1 MPIPSPLL
9 PASQQAQGIYDLFE
23 FVLVITSAILL
34 IVAGLVFYCV
44 IRFRRRPGD
53 GWPKQDF
60 GNQRL
65 EIFWTVIPLLIVT
78 AMFFLT
84 VQTMNRVHP
93 QPLGQKPEL
102 EIVAHQWWWEARYP
116 DSGVVT
122 ANEIHI
128 PVKKN
133 ILYRLTSADV
143 IHDFWVP
150 QLGQKIDA
158 IPNHPN
164 FSWISADAPG
174 TYLGTCAEYC
184 GAEHAWMRIR
194 VIAQTPKDFADWI
207 AHQQQPPPT
216 LSSPLAI
223 AGRGLFLGLPCM
235 NCHTIAGTSAKGTV
249 GPNLTHVASRETL
262 AAGVLKNTPA
272 NIARWISN
280 PQKIKPGCHMPN
292 LLLKKNEVEVISAY
306 LEELK

>member
-1 MPIPSPLL
+1 MPVSSPLL
-9 PASQQAQGIYDLFE
+9 PASTQAQGIFDLFQ
-23 FVLVITSAILL
+23 FVLIVAIVILL
-34 IVAGLVFYCV
+34 IVAGLITFIILRY
-44 IRFRRRPGD
+44 RRRPGD
-53 GWPKQDF
+53 GLPRQDF
-60 GNQRL
+60 GDPRL
-65 EIFWTVIPLLIVT
+65 ETFWTVIPLMIVT
-78 AMFFLT
+78 AMFFMT

-116 DSGVVT
+116 QSGVVT

-128 PVKKN
+128 PVNKN

-150 QLGQKIDA
+150 RLGQKIDA

-164 FSWISADAPG
+164 LSWISADAPG

-194 VIAQTPKDFADWI
+194 VIAQTPENFAAWT
-207 AHQQQPPPT
+207 AHQQQPAA
-216 LSSPLAI
+216 SPSGQAI

-235 NCHTIAGTSAKGTV
+235 NCHTIAGTGAKGTI
-249 GPNLTHVASRETL
+249 GPDLTHVASRETL

-272 NIARWISN
+272 NMARWLSD

-292 LLLKKNEVEVISAY
+292 LLLEKNEVNVISAY
-306 LEELK
+306 LEALK

>member
-1 MPIPSPLL
+1 MPVPSPLL
-9 PASQQAQGIYDLFE
+9 PASSQAGDIYDLFQ
-23 FVLVITSAILL
+23 VILGVGAVILL
-34 IVAGLVFYCV
+34 IVAGSITYIIV
-44 IRFRRRPGD
+44 RFRHRPGD
-53 GWPKQDF
+53 SVPYQNF
-60 GNQRL
+60 GDPRL
-65 EIFWTVIPLLIVT
+65 ETLWTVVPLLTVT

-93 QPLGQKPEL
+93 QPLGEKPEL

-116 DSGVVT
+116 QSGVVT

-128 PVKKN
+128 PVNKN
-133 ILYRLTSADV
+133 LLYRLTSADV

-164 FSWISADAPG
+164 YSWLSADAPG

-194 VIAQTPKDFADWI
+194 VIAQTPQDFAAWTK
-207 AHQQQPPPT
+207 HQSEPPPAP
-216 LSSPLAI
+216 SSGPAI
-223 AGRGLFLGLPCM
+223 AGRGLFLSLCM
-235 NCHTIAGTSAKGTV
+235 NCHAIAGTPAKGDI
-249 GPNLTHVASRETL
+249 GPDLSHVASRQTL
-262 AAGVLKNTPA
+262 AAGVFANTPE
-272 NIARWISN
+272 NLSRWIAD

-292 LLLKKNEVEVISAY
+292 LQLKPDEVAVISAY